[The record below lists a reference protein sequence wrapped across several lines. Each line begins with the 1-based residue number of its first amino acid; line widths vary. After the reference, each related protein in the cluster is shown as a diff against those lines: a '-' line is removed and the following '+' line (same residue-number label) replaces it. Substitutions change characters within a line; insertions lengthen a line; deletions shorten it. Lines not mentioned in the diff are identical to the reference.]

1 MSTRKCFLL
10 FRDNPVI
17 AALRNPK
24 DIHDA
29 VDSPCSIIFLLTG
42 NIYNLATMV
51 GYINAAGKHAF
62 VHLDLLKGYAQDQY
76 FIKYLKEKI
85 KPTGV
90 ISTRNGLITKA
101 KQEGLLTV
109 QRLFLLDS
117 SAMDVALT
125 SAKKIKPDA
134 VEILPGLVPK
144 LITQVRKEL
153 SAPIITGGFIQ
164 TEAEVVS
171 CLSAGALASS
181 TSDKS
186 LWAQAEKIKKTQM
199 SLFENKEM

>member
-1 MSTRKCFLL
+1 MSTRKSFLL

-17 AALRNPK
+17 AAIRNPK

-29 VDSPCSIIFLLTG
+29 VDSPCNIIFLLTG

-51 GYINAAGKHAF
+51 GYINAAGKNAF
-62 VHLDLLKGYAQDQY
+62 VHLDLVKGYAQDQY

-90 ISTRNGLITKA
+90 ISTRNSLITKA

-117 SAMDVALT
+117 AAMDVALT

-144 LITQVRKEL
+144 LITQVHEEL

-164 TEAEVVS
+164 TEAEVLS
-171 CLSAGALASS
+171 CIEAGALAAS
-181 TSDKS
+181 TSHKALWDKT
-186 LWAQAEKIKKTQM
+186 EMIKKSQL
-199 SLFENKEM
+199 SLFENNKM